1 MSRDG
6 RAGHPE
12 RRHRTG
18 RRDEGDT
25 AVRRDGG
32 KAVVRREDGNAAVRR
47 TGHDTGLP
55 SVDRGVYALFAR
67 HADDRRHA
75 IDRRRYRGCDPT
87 TGFETYVSRV
97 YALSWAVCL
106 TVFGVTYLA
115 VRSVI
120 GAAAAAVDGTVDT
133 AGGGSFAVT
142 IRNQPEP
149 ALAVG
154 VAVVVGLVA
163 KRGTI
168 GVGRAYLRWLVSARR
183 TRIERT
189 LPGAVRYLHALSSG
203 SDDARTMLAKVAGND
218 AYGGTA
224 VSFRKALNA
233 ARLTGSLDTGLARV
247 ARDTPSRD
255 LLAPFLLKFRQHV
268 SQGDEALAEFL
279 GTESRL
285 LAHRKEHAQTRARR
299 YLKPLAELFVL
310 VLVLPALLVVA
321 VTVTSVFAPDLS
333 RLIDTP
339 VGAVSPRAVAVYTSI
354 GFLLAIGVVGVAA
367 VGALRPIDSRRRH
380 RRPDTAKGVLAS
392 ASTNPASAAVVAFVP
407 AVGVA
412 TWLAY
417 AGYTLVNLSLLAYVV
432 FAVPVGLVAARRDR
446 IDDEKD
452 RRVAAFVYAV
462 SERAS
467 GGRPFPEAVAAVAR
481 EVELGPLER
490 DVADLAFNL
499 SVTTTGG
506 GDVATRSNVTGGT
519 DLTGGTDGEPRADSN
534 TAHADSTDAVGR
546 RMTDGRGEVRGAAL
560 DRFVERVGTPLAD
573 RTVGLVS
580 GALHAGSTVDN
591 VFETLRVEVDR
602 LTHEKRA
609 LRAAM
614 RRYVAV
620 GWVAALAVA
629 GVVAAIN
636 TQVMEPERLVVLAAA
651 LDLPF
656 DPDLVHPDVERFRL
670 YAVAQATMLA
680 SGWFAG
686 AAARGRNGALLHSG
700 ILVGLCYAGFVW
712 TGLI

>member
-1 MSRDG
+1 MSREEQ
-6 RAGHPE
+6 AGHPGQ
-12 RRHRTG
+12 RRRAG
-18 RRDEGDT
+18 RRDESDT
-25 AVRRDGG
+25 VVRRDGG
-32 KAVVRREDGNAAVRR
+32 NTATRD

-75 IDRRRYRGCDPT
+75 VDRRRYRGCDPT

-97 YALSWAVCL
+97 YALSWVVCL
-106 TVFGVTYLA
+106 IVLGVTYLVA
-115 VRSVI
+115 RPVV
-120 GAAAAAVDGTVDT
+120 GTAAATVDGAVAT
-133 AGGGSFAVT
+133 ALDGGLAVS
-142 IRNQPEP
+142 IGDLPEP

-154 VAVVVGLVA
+154 VAVAVGLLA

-168 GVGRAYLRWLVSARR
+168 GAGGAYLRWLVSARR

-268 SQGDEALAEFL
+268 SQGDDALAEFL

-354 GFLLAIGVVGVAA
+354 GFLLAIGLVGIAA

-380 RRPDTAKGVLAS
+380 RRPDTARGVLAS

-412 TWLAY
+412 VWLAY

-452 RRVAAFVYAV
+452 RHVAAFVYAV

-467 GGRPFPEAVAAVAR
+467 VGRPFPEAVAAVAR
-481 EVELGPLER
+481 EVDLGPLER
-490 DVADLAFNL
+490 DIADLAFNL

-506 GDVATRSNVTGGT
+506 SDVTDGSGVTGESEGGDVQPAGHAAGG
-519 DLTGGTDGEPRADSN
+519 RAG
-534 TAHADSTDAVGR
+534 STDAAGR
-546 RMTDGRGEVRGAAL
+546 PVTDRQRVTDGRGEVRGAAL

-580 GALHAGSTVDN
+580 GALHAGSTVDD
-591 VFETLRVEVDR
+591 VFGTLRVEVDR

-614 RRYVAV
+614 RRYVSV
-620 GWVAALAVA
+620 GWVAALVVA
-629 GVVAAIN
+629 GTVAAIN
-636 TQVMEPERLVVLAAA
+636 AQVMEADRLVALGAA

-656 DPDLVHPDVERFRL
+656 DPDLVHPEVERFRL

-686 AAARGRNGALLHSG
+686 AAARGRDGALLHSG
-700 ILVGLCYAGFVW
+700 ILVGLCYVAFW
-712 TGLI
+712 STGLV